1 MGGCQSFLLSLKNNK
16 VANNDPNYYDME
28 SISDSEYYT
37 ERVTRIVADIHE
49 LTRYKVQHKVTLI
62 EEKYN

>member
-1 MGGCQSFLLSLKNNK
+1 MGSCQSCLLFFKNNK
-16 VANNDPNYYDME
+16 VANDPNYYDVE

-49 LTRYKVQHKVTLI
+49 LTRYKVQHKVTLF
-62 EEKYN
+62 EEKI

>member
-37 ERVTRIVADIHE
+37 ERVTRIVANIHE
-49 LTRYKVQHKVTLI
+49 LTMYKVQHQVIK
-62 EEKYN
+62 K